1 MTNKEAFISEIK
13 VLLEDAL
20 QCQEMIFE
28 GLSPE
33 AEEYFKKLELAKE
46 QSKGKVDITENGK
59 KILKFMQDNYEEN
72 NNLFKAKDIAEG
84 LFTSGRSI
92 AGSIRKLVT
101 DGYVTKDS
109 SEPIQYSI
117 TERGIEKKL
126 N

>member
-20 QCQEMIFE
+20 ECEEMIFE

-33 AEEYFKKLELAKE
+33 AEAYFKKLESTKE
-46 QSKGKVDITENGK
+46 TSKSKVDLTENGK
-59 KILKFMQDNYEEN
+59 KILLFMQENYSGN

-92 AGSIRKLVT
+92 SGSIRKLIT
-101 DGYVTKDS
+101 DGYVMKDS

-117 TERGIEKKL
+117 TEKGIKKEII
-126 N
+126 